1 MNRHLP
7 GGPNPALKI
16 LHICPRP
23 SFSGLEAYAV
33 SMAGAQVRLGHDVS
47 MVVLEKSPVVE
58 KCAVQG
64 VKTLP
69 LPQTTLAKVAT
80 TQRMLSSLFLGNQ
93 TPDIVHL
100 HSTQDLDLVL
110 WPLLVSRL
118 RSLNGVRRPRVILQT
133 HIWISHTKRD
143 PLHFL
148 SYSLVDEVWCS
159 SPQAQANLARLLPI
173 KSEKLRVIR
182 YGRDVEH
189 LSAGFL
195 PRNEARQKLNL
206 PNDALVVGTVARI
219 DEGKGVRELLAAAL
233 KLMPEN
239 QNLHLIWI
247 GPPTA
252 DDPKAV
258 TLAQEIQKQLAALP
272 SDLQSRVHFPG
283 AVTDSYRL
291 LKAFDLFALPTY
303 SECFALSLLEAQL
316 AGLPSLAT
324 NSGGS
329 PAVVREGETGWLFEP
344 RSESAASSALA
355 RAIEQKLLWKQFG
368 EAAER
373 QVRDGYDFAHVL
385 PGTVSAYR
393 ELLASAGPRT
403 LATDL

>member
-1 MNRHLP
+1 
-7 GGPNPALKI
+7 
-16 LHICPRP
+16 
-23 SFSGLEAYAV
+23 
-33 SMAGAQVRLGHDVS
+33 
-47 MVVLEKSPVVE
+47 
-58 KCAVQG
+58 
-64 VKTLP
+64 
-69 LPQTTLAKVAT
+69 
-80 TQRMLSSLFLGNQ
+80 
-93 TPDIVHL
+93 
-100 HSTQDLDLVL
+100 
-110 WPLLVSRL
+110 
-118 RSLNGVRRPRVILQT
+118 
-133 HIWISHTKRD
+133 
-143 PLHFL
+143 
-148 SYSLVDEVWCS
+148 
-159 SPQAQANLARLLPI
+159 
-173 KSEKLRVIR
+173 
-182 YGRDVEH
+182 
-189 LSAGFL
+189 
-195 PRNEARQKLNL
+195 
-206 PNDALVVGTVARI
+206 
-219 DEGKGVRELLAAAL
+219 
-233 KLMPEN
+233 MPEN

-258 TLAQEIQKQLAALP
+258 TLAQEIQKQVAALP

-355 RAIEQKLLWKQFG
+355 RAIEQKLLWKRFG

-373 QVRDGYDFAHVL
+373 QVRDGYDFAQVL